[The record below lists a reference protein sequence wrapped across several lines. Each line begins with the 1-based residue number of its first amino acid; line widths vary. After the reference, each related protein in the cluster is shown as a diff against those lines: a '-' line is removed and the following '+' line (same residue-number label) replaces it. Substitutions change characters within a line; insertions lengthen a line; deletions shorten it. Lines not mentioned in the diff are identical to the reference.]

1 VRKTPARETIV
12 GLETTRLSRAGE
24 SIPVKISIAPVR
36 DDLQGLAGS
45 ITVLEDITDRKRIEA
60 ELGRLESRVQQ
71 AQRMEVLGRLAG

>member
-1 VRKTPARETIV
+1 
-12 GLETTRLSRAGE
+12 
-24 SIPVKISIAPVR
+24 VKISIAPVR